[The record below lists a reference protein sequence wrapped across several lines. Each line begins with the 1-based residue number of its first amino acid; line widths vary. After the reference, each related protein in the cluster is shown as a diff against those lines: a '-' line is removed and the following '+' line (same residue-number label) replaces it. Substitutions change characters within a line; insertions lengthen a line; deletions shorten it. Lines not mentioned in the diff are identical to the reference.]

1 MIRYIIVFCVLALGL
16 NAFGEQGSPERW
28 TLERVVTRASEQTPE
43 LDALEKDIER
53 AENLARQAGKWENP
67 EASIAYGPMTQSG
80 LSGKSLDVAVKQSI
94 PLFGQK
100 VIAERLGEQ
109 NKTTIEAE
117 NRKQRLLLKH
127 EVVRLAYRL
136 SALEE
141 QVKHI
146 EHRREK
152 IGLIAKFLETR
163 PFASPSQ
170 AVEKSLLLNRLREV
184 EEKFLDIS
192 LAKEDAWRAL
202 NVFLNLEARIIPEV
216 KWVSNPKSIDR
227 EGLWQLCQ
235 SQNPELQRG
244 ESMIA
249 AASLEAEQAAK
260 RGFPDIKIGGSY
272 NEQTADFPQ
281 KVYAGTID
289 FSLPIFDR
297 GGYAKQAALAGKE
310 AASRRLEQ
318 KRRELKSQ
326 FDQTWLEL
334 QQGEK
339 RITLYPLGLVE
350 DLEAQMKRAEQNWKR
365 GLVQVTA
372 FLELENQVHEQAV
385 KVFNAQVTYIEAVS
399 QMQFLAGTEFKTEE
413 N

>member
-1 MIRYIIVFCVLALGL
+1 MIRSIIVFCISTLAL
-16 NAFGEQGSPERW
+16 NAFGEQVALERW
-28 TLERVVTRASEQTPE
+28 TLEKVVTRASEQTPE
-43 LDALEKDIER
+43 IYALEKDIER
-53 AENLARQAGKWENP
+53 AENLAQQAGKWDNP
-67 EASIAYGPMTQSG
+67 EASVAYGPMTQSG
-80 LSGKSLDVAVKQSI
+80 LSGRALDVSVKQSI

-100 VIAERLGEQ
+100 AIAERLGEQ
-109 NKTTIEAE
+109 NRTTIEAE
-117 NRKQRLLLKH
+117 NKKQRLFLKH

-141 QVKHI
+141 QAKHI

-170 AVEKSLLLNRLREV
+170 AVEKNLLMNRLREV

-192 LAKEDAWRAL
+192 LAEENAWRAL
-202 NVFLNLEARIIPEV
+202 NVFLNLESRIIPDV
-216 KWVSNPKSIDR
+216 QWIGNAKPIDR
-227 EGLWQLCQ
+227 EGLWELCQ
-235 SQNPELQRG
+235 SQNPDLQRG

-249 AASLEAEQAAK
+249 AAALEAEQAAK
-260 RGFPDIKIGGSY
+260 RGLPEIKIGGNY

-281 KVYAGTID
+281 KIYAGTID
-289 FSLPIFDR
+289 FTLPIFDR

-326 FDQTWLEL
+326 FDQAWMEL
-334 QQGEK
+334 AQGKK
-339 RITLYPLGLVE
+339 RIELYPLSLVE
-350 DLEAQMKRAEQNWKR
+350 DLESQMKRAEQNWKR

-385 KVFNAQVTYIEAVS
+385 KVFNAQIAYIEAAS
-399 QMQFLAGTEFKTEE
+399 QMQFLAGNEFKTEG